1 MDQEEYLTSTEAKQY
16 LGVSEYKMAR
26 LLESGDIVWQPDP
39 FKKHAKLIKKSD
51 LDAWLAK
58 APRRPKKRHVAEADT
73 GEKKDL
79 AA

>member
-1 MDQEEYLTSTEAKQY
+1 MQQEEYLTSTEAKQY

-26 LLESGDIVWQPDP
+26 LLESGEIAWRQDP

-58 APRRPKKRHVAEADT
+58 APRRPKKHQPMDAQDI
-73 GEKKDL
+73 KDL

>member
-1 MDQEEYLTSTEAKQY
+1 MEQEEYLTSTEAKQY

-26 LLESGDIVWQPDP
+26 LLESGEIVWQPDP

-58 APRRPKKRHVAEADT
+58 APRRPKRHQQTNAVE
-73 GEKKDL
+73 EKDL

>member
-1 MDQEEYLTSTEAKQY
+1 MQQQEEYLTSTEAKQY

-26 LLESGDIVWQPDP
+26 LLESGEIAWQQDP

-58 APRRPKKRHVAEADT
+58 APRRPKKHHSPDVEDI
-73 GEKKDL
+73 KDL